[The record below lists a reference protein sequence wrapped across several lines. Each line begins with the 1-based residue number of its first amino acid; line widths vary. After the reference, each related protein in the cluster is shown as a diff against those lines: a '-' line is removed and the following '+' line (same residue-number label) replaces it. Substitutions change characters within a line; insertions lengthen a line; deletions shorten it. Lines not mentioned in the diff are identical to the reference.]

1 MGLSHVD
8 SKRASGCARRRV
20 GAQCRVL
27 EGFYWRRAACARK
40 SCASSKGAVVVRCRK
55 VGTGEWKCR
64 QPVTKPGPPALAL
77 SRSNLISSHPP
88 HHILSRHCHFLGRL
102 VMLSLSVPWET
113 AEDKTV
119 KKVRCGS
126 CAGCLGEDCGT
137 CAKHHASPRACCVT
151 SFWASKAV
159 FMCRRKREARAISPH
174 HAQTPRLTP
183 ETTHAKRS
191 PQTHPCQSKS

>member
-1 MGLSHVD
+1 MGLVGD
-8 SKRASGCARRRV
+8 TQKEIFFGGFQRERERERRAHGGRKTVWVCPMCGFKACVWLRATTCRR
-20 GAQCRVL
+20 AVL

-137 CAKHHASPRACCVT
+137 CSTCLDKPKFGGAGK
-151 SFWASKAV
+151 
-159 FMCRRKREARAISPH
+159 
-174 HAQTPRLTP
+174 
-183 ETTHAKRS
+183 
-191 PQTHPCQSKS
+191 